1 MQAQDSR
8 NVTITVDQEFKA
20 LIPPLTDEE
29 FAGLERS
36 ILEEGVREPIVT
48 WRGVIVDGHNRYEIA
63 TGHGLDFDTVEYD
76 FASRDD
82 AMLWMIDNQCGRRNL
97 AAIDR
102 ILLEQKRAAITREKA
117 RQKQSDAGGDRRSAE
132 YRQKTA
138 SVQMDKSGERI
149 DTRAEIAKK
158 ADVSKG
164 TVARVEQIQKN
175 APELIDEIRAGNQTI
190 GGAYKQIQ
198 DAQKKE
204 RKAEEIRQAQSYIES
219 QESGGG
225 SAVLRIGDS
234 VGKTVECDLLL
245 TDPPYSTDVDDIE
258 AFAESWLPAALE
270 GVRPTGFAYV
280 FIGAYPDELRAY
292 LNVEAPEHLEL
303 AQVLVWTYKNTL
315 GNNPKARYKQ
325 NYQACLFFRGVDAPD
340 LDCPLT
346 SEQWAVQEINA
357 PDGRLGDRY
366 HAWQKPLEIAERFVR
381 HSTREGMTVY
391 DPFACTGTFLVAAA
405 KLGRRGVGYELDPDN
420 AEIAYG
426 RGVSRG

>member
-8 NVTITVDQEFKA
+8 NVTITVDPEFKA
-20 LIPPLTDEE
+20 LIPSLTDEE

-48 WRGVIVDGHNRYEIA
+48 WQGVIVDGHNRYEIA
-63 TGHGLDFDTVEYD
+63 TAHGLDFDTVEYD

-117 RQKQSDAGGDRRSAE
+117 RQRQSDAGGDRRSAE

-190 GGAYKQIQ
+190 GGAYKKLRKEQQ
-198 DAQKKE
+198 RAEREE
-204 RKAEEIRQAQSYIES
+204 RKSFDAPAEFPDGMCSLYVSDIRDGLPEVPDCSIDAI
-219 QESGGG
+219 
-225 SAVLRIGDS
+225 I
-234 VGKTVECDLLL
+234 
-245 TDPPYSTDVDDIE
+245 TDPPYPREYIGLYGDLAKVAARVLKPGGSLLAMAGQSYLPEVIAAMEGKGMEYHWCLSYLTPGGQAPHLFARNVNTFWKPVLWFVKGGYEGDCIGDVLKSDTNDNDKRFHHWGQSESGMSDI
-258 AFAESWLPAALE
+258 
-270 GVRPTGFAYV
+270 V
-280 FIGAYPDELRAY
+280 
-292 LNVEAPEHLEL
+292 
-303 AQVLVWTYKNTL
+303 
-315 GNNPKARYKQ
+315 
-325 NYQACLFFRGVDAPD
+325 
-340 LDCPLT
+340 
-346 SEQWAVQEINA
+346 
-357 PDGRLGDRY
+357 
-366 HAWQKPLEIAERFVR
+366 ERF
-381 HSTREGMTVY
+381 TDPGQTIL
-391 DPFACTGTFLVAAA
+391 DPFLGGGTTGVVA
-405 KLGRRGVGYELDPDN
+405 LSMGRAFVGCELDPYTLDL
-420 AEIAYG
+420 AETRIRDSYG
-426 RGVSRG
+426 R